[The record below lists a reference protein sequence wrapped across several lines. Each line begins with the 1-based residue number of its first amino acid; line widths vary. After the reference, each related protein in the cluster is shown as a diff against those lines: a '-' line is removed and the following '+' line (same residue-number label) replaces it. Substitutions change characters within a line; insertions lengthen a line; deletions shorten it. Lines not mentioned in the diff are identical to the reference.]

1 MGRPSRYPPPLRAQA
16 ARIRPQHRSTWQA
29 ITTVAAAFGMSAETL
44 RGWVREA
51 EIASDLDRQ
60 LRREQ
65 QAELRRLNQEVT
77 RLRQT
82 LRRIQD
88 TRPTPAT
95 SDPRQGTTRV
105 AESASAS
112 VPPRR
117 TTTPPSHSTPSGSAT
132 PAD

>member
-16 ARIRPQHRSTWQA
+16 VAEVARIRPQHRSTWQA
-29 ITTVAAAFGMSAETL
+29 ITTVAEAFGMSAETL

-51 EIASDLDRQ
+51 EIAGDRDRH

-82 LRRIQD
+82 LRRLQD
-88 TRPTPAT
+88 TRPRPAT
-95 SDPRQGTTRV
+95 SDPRQGATRGADSV
-105 AESASAS
+105 SASIS
-112 VPPRR
+112 PSRR
-117 TTTPPSHSTPSGSAT
+117 TTTRPSHSTPS
-132 PAD
+132 